1 MRCVRRYYEAKP
13 YCERCREGGFHCEGY
28 VCHVEFIDATTRLNQ
43 GQSAK
48 RDRSLV
54 QPVPRAEAARDSG
67 DSIYN
72 NPQWDE
78 QHICVSHLV
87 NRLFTWHTD
96 DASPYSASWITV
108 LLHPRDPTG
117 LSTTSLRA
125 LATTYFGKVHTHPD
139 LVRKGAGL
147 YPQALQS
154 LRVQL
159 ECPCR
164 VLESDLLVAVICL
177 ATLESVCACSIL
189 RLAPAL
195 LGAHA
200 DCPHRHQSG
209 VGAALLPTLR
219 SCIAIGY
226 IVERRRCFL
235 EGSAWKSIPW
245 AGRIGSKTPID
256 YLHDVFSD
264 IPGLLE
270 NLDRVT
276 AWSPNI
282 PGRDEFLGQVRQ
294 NALSILEILY
304 SWRCKW
310 QEDNPDTAFFIPSS
324 NSGSDG
330 LPPSPFKTVIWFT
343 DPYRANELI
352 VYDSV
357 LLIVLKAAEGLG
369 LNLGEPHSSMTNP
382 SDLLPPIQSNRNE
395 VAIEV
400 CRMVNYHLHCL
411 QRSSGAFMLL
421 FPLNVAYRNLEPE
434 SDEARWM
441 EKIMAV
447 TADIHGFEIG
457 RRENML
463 QARNVST

>member
-1 MRCVRRYYEAKP
+1 MAWK
-13 YCERCREGGFHCEGY
+13 GGFRCEGY
-28 VCHVEFIDATTRLNQ
+28 VRHVEFKDVTRRLTQ

-48 RDRSLV
+48 RDQS
-54 QPVPRAEAARDSG
+54 VPEAQAGLDAE
-67 DSIYN
+67 DSIYV
-72 NPQWDE
+72 NPQ
-78 QHICVSHLV
+78 
-87 NRLFTWHTD
+87 
-96 DASPYSASWITV
+96 
-108 LLHPRDPTG
+108 DPTG

-125 LATTYFGKVHTHPD
+125 LATTYFGKVRSHPD
-139 LVRKGAGL
+139 LMRKGAGL
-147 YPQALQS
+147 YSQALQS

-159 ECPCR
+159 ECPDR
-164 VLESDLLVAVICL
+164 ALESDLLVAVICL
-177 ATLESVCACSIL
+177 ATLESVALTQSSAWL
-189 RLAPAL
+189 QHYQGLARIARIAISLVPE
-195 LGAHA
+195 
-200 DCPHRHQSG
+200 
-209 VGAALLPTLR
+209 LPFFLR
-219 SCIAIGY
+219 SGPEIAIGY
-226 IVERRRCFL
+226 IVERKRCFL
-235 EGSAWKSIPW
+235 EDPSWKSIPW
-245 AGRIGSKTPID
+245 AGRMGSKTPID
-256 YLHDVFSD
+256 YIHDVFCD

-270 NLDRVT
+270 DLDKVI
-276 AWSPNI
+276 AWDPDI

-357 LLIVLKAAEGLG
+357 LLIVLKAAEALG
-369 LNLGEPHSSMTNP
+369 LNLGGPHSSMTSS
-382 SDLLPPIQSNRNE
+382 SDLLHPVPSNRKE

-400 CRMVNYHLHCL
+400 CRTVDYHLHCL

-441 EKIMAV
+441 KKIMAV

-463 QARNVST
+463 RTRNVST